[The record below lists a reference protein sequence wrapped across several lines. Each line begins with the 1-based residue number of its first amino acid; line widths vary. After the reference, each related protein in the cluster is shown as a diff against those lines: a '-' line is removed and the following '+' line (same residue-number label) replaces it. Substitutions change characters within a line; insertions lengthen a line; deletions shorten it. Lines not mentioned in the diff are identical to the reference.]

1 MSFDSLRAVRP
12 LGSVPPEYRR
22 RGYKHT
28 ASWVFFGAFYA
39 VMVGEG
45 PFVVRQLGGTALQSL
60 LFNVARGVVLLP
72 AVLWVP
78 LVQRRN
84 PVRLTGL
91 VLALA
96 GLVVLLSAFAG
107 GAMSLS
113 LVLTG
118 SLMLAATHRPV
129 LGTALEQIY
138 PAPWRGKLISMP
150 TTVDM
155 LVRCLVLVVAGRL
168 LTADLSAYR
177 WVFPS
182 AGLCMVVAGLL
193 FRQIPGS
200 RAGAQEAPPASGQ
213 PLLSRAA
220 AAVGR
225 ALRNRTLL
233 VFLVGY
239 FLVASGGVLMG
250 NVLPLFAH
258 DELLLTPDQWG
269 DAVGAYLFAMLV
281 SFWFWGRFMDRFGA
295 PLTMLICWSGFGL
308 LGASLFLVDS
318 WPAFLAV
325 VGARGLFMSGNLVAF
340 FPIVMHF
347 TDSSE
352 TMSGMGLHGSL
363 WGLRWVLMPLAV
375 IWVVDAALFP
385 KRYVFLVSVAMIA
398 AGVSVMAAV
407 WRRDHRSQPQDAGD
421 AAAHDQGA

>member
-1 MSFDSLRAVRP
+1 MSFDPLRAVRP
-12 LGSVPPEYRR
+12 LKSVPPKYRR
-22 RGYKHT
+22 RGYRHT
-28 ASWVFFGAFYA
+28 MSWVFFGVFFG
-39 VMVGEG
+39 VILGEG
-45 PFVVRQLGGTALQSL
+45 PFVLRQLGGTAFQSL

-72 AVLWVP
+72 AILWVP
-78 LVQRRN
+78 LVERRN

-96 GLVVLLSAFAG
+96 GLVAVLSAFAT

-118 SLMLAATHRPV
+118 SLMLAAMHRPV

-138 PAPWRGKLISMP
+138 PAPWRGKLISLP
-150 TTVDM
+150 TTLDM
-155 LVRCLVLVVAGRL
+155 LARGVVLLVAGRL
-168 LTADLSAYR
+168 LTRDLSAYR
-177 WVFPS
+177 WVFPC
-182 AGLCMVVAGLL
+182 AGLCMVIAGLL
-193 FRQIPGS
+193 FRQIHGS
-200 RAGAQEAPPASGQ
+200 RGGAQDAVSAAGRTLWHQ
-213 PLLSRAA
+213 AA

-233 VFLVGY
+233 VFLIGY

-258 DELLLTPDQWG
+258 DELMLTPGQWG
-269 DAVGAYLFAMLV
+269 DAVGTYLFVMLV

-295 PLTMLICWSGFGL
+295 PPTMLICWSGYGL
-308 LGASLFLVDS
+308 LGASLFFVDS

-325 VGARGLFMSGNLVAF
+325 VAARGLFMSGNVVAF

-352 TMSGMGLHGSL
+352 TMSGMGLHSSL

-375 IWVVDAALFP
+375 IWIVDGALFP
-385 KRYVFLVSVAMIA
+385 QRYVFLVSVAMIA
-398 AGVSVMAAV
+398 AGVTVMTTV
-407 WRRDHRSQPQDAGD
+407 WLRDRRRR
-421 AAAHDQGA
+421 GA